1 MIDFCLVR
9 HLVCDQDTNYQS
21 LRLTWASKTNCNQR
35 RGTNRTHLTF
45 KICASFSLCALL
57 LLFYISGR
65 AGRVLK
71 GNCYRLVTKEFW
83 RNEILDHMIPDMLV
97 RKCRQIFLF
106 PIFLFFLFSIPVR
119 AMRTI
124 PFLCFTVTSY
134 FTSSQLAPLAT
145 IMLKVK
151 LLDIGDPH
159 CVLSTALSPPNIS
172 DIVKTVLQLKEVNA

>member
-1 MIDFCLVR
+1 MSSMVGIFFLQLGLIYLNVLIIFLFFKNDLFIAITVIDFCLVR

-45 KICASFSLCALL
+45 KICASFILCALL
-57 LLFYISGR
+57 FLFFISGR

-83 RNEILDHMIPDMLV
+83 RNEIPDHMIPDMLV

-106 PIFLFFLFSIPVR
+106 PIFLFF
-119 AMRTI
+119 
-124 PFLCFTVTSY
+124 
-134 FTSSQLAPLAT
+134 
-145 IMLKVK
+145 
-151 LLDIGDPH
+151 
-159 CVLSTALSPPNIS
+159 
-172 DIVKTVLQLKEVNA
+172 